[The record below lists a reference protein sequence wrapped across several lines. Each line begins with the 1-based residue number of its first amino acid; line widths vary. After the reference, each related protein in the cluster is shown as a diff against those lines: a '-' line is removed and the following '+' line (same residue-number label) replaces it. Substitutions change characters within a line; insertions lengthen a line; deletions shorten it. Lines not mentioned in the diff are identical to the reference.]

1 MNANEAPQCSTL
13 RRHWEAMQATS
24 PAAAP
29 QAAAAPTPQAAAAS
43 AAPASSGGG
52 FFAWLKSLFS

>member
-13 RRHWEAMQATS
+13 RRHWEAMHGTS

-29 QAAAAPTPQAAAAS
+29 QAAPTLQAAPTTSS